1 MPSSRNLAVRAN
13 APVEPKTAGIVMG
26 AWTALLWVIEL
37 VDQLLRG
44 SLDALGIRAWS
55 LDSVG
60 GLFLAPFLHVGW
72 PHLLAN
78 TVPFAVLGFL
88 VLLGG
93 VMRTVW
99 TTLIVALVSGMF
111 AWLLNAP
118 GTVTIGASGLI
129 FGWLTYLL
137 ARAVFSRDRLQ
148 ILLAIVVFGIYGS
161 VLWGVFPSEVGVS
174 WQAHLGGAV
183 GGVLAAWLL
192 HGRRDASTRVR

>member
-1 MPSSRNLAVRAN
+1 MPSSRSLATRAN

-148 ILLAIVVFGIYGS
+148 ILLAIVVFGIYGG

>member
-1 MPSSRNLAVRAN
+1 MPSSRSLAVRAN

-26 AWTALLWVIEL
+26 AWTVLLWVIEL

-137 ARAVFSRDRLQ
+137 SRAVFSRDRLQ
-148 ILLAIVVFGIYGS
+148 ILLAIVVFGIYGG